1 MIEKIVKR
9 NGEPQLFDPVRI
21 YRAIEKAFNSVEV
34 NDPDTVQMLTHAVV
48 ESATMQSDTQTEP
61 LDVELVQD
69 IVEEELMQH
78 GHHKIARN
86 YILYREEHKRVREE
100 KVLSQIKENKL
111 EIKVNDQ
118 ETIIFD
124 PKIIEN
130 RLRHLGAGL
139 MKVSIA
145 EMVESISRQVYDKI
159 TQKEI
164 NLLILGA
171 ARDRIEKHYDYSYLA
186 ARIAINDMTKSIL
199 GALMDSEDALLSYET
214 RFESYINTGVALE
227 ILQPELQAFNLAT
240 LAKAIEPKR
249 DALFT
254 YLGIQ
259 ILQDRYLLR
268 DRSENHQIFELP
280 QWFWMR
286 VAMGLALK
294 EKKDKEKWAIQFYH
308 TLSQM
313 DLISSTPTLF
323 NSGTLHSQMSS
334 CYLNTVDDSLD
345 HIFKVYS
352 DNAKLSKWAGGIGTD
367 WSNIRA
373 TGSKIKGTNGSS
385 QGVIPFIKIF
395 NDVALAVNQGGKR
408 KGAMC
413 AYMEMWHLDYE
424 QFLELKKNTGD
435 ERRRAH
441 DVNTASWIPDLF
453 MKRMLANQPWTLFC
467 PSDVPDLH
475 DLYGAAFEKRYEYYE
490 SQNLPRAKTIN
501 ALDLWRKMLTMLYET
516 GHPWVTFKD
525 ACNVRS
531 PQDHVG
537 VVHSSNLCTEITLNT
552 ANDET
557 AVCNLAS
564 INLSNM
570 MVNGTLDD
578 KKMEHTID
586 IGIRMLD
593 NVIDNNYYPTQEAEN
608 ANLRHRAIGLGV
620 MGYQDA
626 IYQMNIAFDSD
637 ENVNFADCSMEK
649 VSYYAISASCKLA
662 QERGTYES
670 YKGSKWDRG
679 IFPIDTLAVLEK
691 ERGEIIDVDRTS
703 TMDWDS
709 LKSLVKKHGIRNS
722 NIMAIAPTATIANIA
737 GVYPCTEPA
746 FKNMYMKENLSG
758 NFVVM
763 NRFLIDDL
771 DQLTLWN
778 DQMIQQLKLNNGSV
792 TAIKEI
798 PDTLKAKYKETFEID
813 MKWIVLAATRR
824 SKWVDQSMSTNIFM
838 NTKSGKALSDVYI
851 DAWQRG
857 LKTTYYLRTV
867 GASQV
872 TKATVAIEESVPET
886 PQNNVKGTSQVGTPS
901 QQNAVQT
908 QKLAQ
913 KESVMAS
920 APQQAVAST
929 LYAMDDGDCEACQ

>member
-9 NGEPQLFDPVRI
+9 NGEFQLFDPVRI
-21 YRAIEKAFNSVEV
+21 YRAIEKAFNSIEL

-61 LDVELVQD
+61 LDVEFIQD
-69 IVEEELMQH
+69 IVEEELMRH

-100 KVLSQIKENKL
+100 KILSKIKENKL

-130 RLRHLGAGL
+130 RLRHLGSGL

-145 EMVESISRQVYDKI
+145 EMVDSISRQVYDKI

-199 GALMDSEDALLSYET
+199 GALMDTEDTLLSYET
-214 RFESYINTGVALE
+214 RFESYIKTGVALE
-227 ILQPELQAFNLAT
+227 ILQPELQEFNLSA

-249 DALFT
+249 DSLFT

-294 EKKDKEKWAIQFYH
+294 EKKDREKWAIQFYH
-308 TLSQM
+308 TLSQL

-475 DLYGAAFEKRYEYYE
+475 DLYGSAFEKRYEYYE

-570 MVNGTLDD
+570 MVNGSLDD

-593 NVIDNNYYPTQEAEN
+593 NVIDNNYYPTKEAEN

-626 IYQMNIAFDSD
+626 IYQMNIAFDSE

-649 VSYYAISASCKLA
+649 VAYYAISASCKLA

-691 ERGEIIDVDRTS
+691 ERGEVIDVDRTS

-778 DQMIQQLKLNNGSV
+778 DHMIQQLKLNNGSV
-792 TAIKEI
+792 SEIKEI

-851 DAWQRG
+851 DAWKRG

-872 TKATVAIEESVPET
+872 TKATVATEEAVPKNYQANESHKQQPIT
-886 PQNNVKGTSQVGTPS
+886 QQNNQKDNTKKSQVAP
-901 QQNAVQT
+901 
-908 QKLAQ
+908 
-913 KESVMAS
+913 VMATVQ
-920 APQQAVAST
+920 QQAVAST
-929 LYAMDDGDCEACQ
+929 LYAMDDDDCEACQ